1 MPENKKNKRDRLN
14 VDSYIEEATKN
25 IESDRALA
33 LTLITDLMQSMA
45 SAHDHRDLGQ
55 IAAKYLET
63 MQRSNEQL
71 VKITGLISK
80 KAAASDKLSSSEMEE
95 IFDLLN
101 EETN

>member
-1 MPENKKNKRDRLN
+1 
-14 VDSYIEEATKN
+14 
-25 IESDRALA
+25 
-33 LTLITDLMQSMA
+33 MQSMA

-71 VKITGLISK
+71 VKLTGLLGK
-80 KAAASDKLSSSEMEE
+80 KAAASEKLSSTEMEE

-101 EETN
+101 DEANQ

>member
-1 MPENKKNKRDRLN
+1 MSDAKKSKNKLN

-71 VKITGLISK
+71 VKIISINGK
-80 KAAASDKLSSSEMEE
+80 KTASSEKISSREMEE

-101 EETN
+101 EENN